1 MPINCMIY
9 STEPELV
16 LFVACSGIFNLKDVE
31 KFSAFFEEYLFADQ
45 QFKVLYDLRQ
55 VENMKLEAI
64 SAIVKHMIKYEKW
77 VKNKLL
83 GSSAIVNSAIVENLV
98 NGLFAIRKPTTP
110 FKITSDIQKACD
122 FLNEISPN
130 A

>member
-16 LFVACSGIFNLKDVE
+16 LFIVCSGIFTLKDVE
-31 KFSAFFEEYLFADQ
+31 KFAAFFEEYLYSAQ

-55 VENMKLEAI
+55 VENMKFESI
-64 SAIVKHMIKYEKW
+64 SSIVKHMIKYEKY

-83 GSSAIVNSAIVENLV
+83 GSSAIVNSSIVENLV
-98 NGLFAIRKPTTP
+98 NSLFAIRKPTTP
-110 FKITSDIQKACD
+110 FKITSDIQQACD

>member
-1 MPINCMIY
+1 MTF

-16 LFVACSGIFNLKDVE
+16 LFISCSGVFCLKDVE
-31 KFSAFFEEYLFADQ
+31 KFATFFEEYLYGQ
-45 QFKVLYDLRQ
+45 EEPFKVLYDLRQ
-55 VENMKLEAI
+55 VENMKLESI
-64 SAIVKHMIKYEKW
+64 TAIVKHMIKYEKV

-83 GSSAIVNSAIVENLV
+83 ASSAIVGSSFVESLV

-122 FLNEISPN
+122 FLNEISVN
-130 A
+130 V